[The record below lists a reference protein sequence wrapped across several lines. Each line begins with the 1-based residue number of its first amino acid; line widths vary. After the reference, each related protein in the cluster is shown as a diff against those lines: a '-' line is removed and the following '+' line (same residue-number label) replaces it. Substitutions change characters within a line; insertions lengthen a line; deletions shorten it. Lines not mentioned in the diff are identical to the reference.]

1 MNVLAIATR
10 FPLSG
15 ARGSRRWLALLLGLF
30 LALASPLDAIP
41 TRGAADYLEIP
52 RGIAT
57 RTWSGGKVQA
67 LTWDPRGRL
76 VKVVQTGVEPF
87 VWTALYDGLD
97 RRIQTTYTPQGGA
110 TVVTKSV
117 FDPEVEFLE
126 IGLTTEGT
134 EDTEVSWKV
143 YGPDLSGRYGGLQGL
158 GGLEAIIGSDGV
170 TRGMV
175 SDWFG
180 NTVGHVAAPGGAMSW
195 SAAQFLAWGAAPGW
209 STPPQDGT
217 KPLHEL
223 LGYRGLTVDPTG
235 YVQQGLRAYD
245 PQVGRWLSPDPVGHA
260 GSLSLYDY
268 CDNDPL
274 NVFDPDG
281 RFGKGVVSSS
291 VGVHTSIAGFAG
303 STLGISSLSNYSTNV
318 NYMANKALYEAPSF
332 SVGARTM
339 AGISV
344 SIASGN
350 IFDSYRT
357 PQDFPGGVPRNFS
370 INGIWTDEGHAFR
383 MSALVANHLHVNT
396 SQVVSIQNNTRFGGR
411 GDIARVIGQQFGA
424 IDITALRTAE
434 MINASGG
441 GNVVAHSNGT
451 AVFGAAMNYVS
462 SSVRSNI
469 SFQGFGGQ
477 WHIDQKQYGLASAM
491 NVRHV
496 LDPVPLFSMGNWDT
510 EDGPKSYVEVGDGYN
525 AGFSF
530 HDFNKYY
537 APQIIPAR

>member
-1 MNVLAIATR
+1 
-10 FPLSG
+10 
-15 ARGSRRWLALLLGLF
+15 
-30 LALASPLDAIP
+30 
-41 TRGAADYLEIP
+41 
-52 RGIAT
+52 
-57 RTWSGGKVQA
+57 
-67 LTWDPRGRL
+67 
-76 VKVVQTGVEPF
+76 VVQTGVELF

-143 YGPDLSGRYGGLQGL
+143 YGPDMSGRYGGLQGL

-170 TRGMV
+170 TRGVV

-195 SAAQFLAWGAAPGW
+195 STAQFLAWGAAPGW

-281 RFGKGVVSSS
+281 RFGKGAYSSISSGVSSAY
-291 VGVHTSIAGFAG
+291 TSISNTFSSVKSSAQTSIYQYQIRTNTDVANMLQQKEQYVNDWATANDVDSNLVRATILHESRGWGDAFQPVQNQLSWIKSGYEG
-303 STLGISSLSNYSTNV
+303 SYGYAQLGYKPRQEAHLEIEQAETMEGSIKGAAIWLAVSKNDLKLEGIANPTN
-318 NYMANKALYEAPSF
+318 AQ
-332 SVGARTM
+332 
-339 AGISV
+339 
-344 SIASGN
+344 IAS
-350 IFDSYRT
+350 
-357 PQDFPGGVPRNFS
+357 
-370 INGIWTDEGHAFR
+370 
-383 MSALVANHLHVNT
+383 
-396 SQVVSIQNNTRFGGR
+396 
-411 GDIARVIGQQFGA
+411 
-424 IDITALRTAE
+424 
-434 MINASGG
+434 
-441 GNVVAHSNGT
+441 
-451 AVFGAAMNYVS
+451 
-462 SSVRSNI
+462 
-469 SFQGFGGQ
+469 
-477 WHIDQKQYGLASAM
+477 QYNSRRQLG
-491 NVRHV
+491 
-496 LDPVPLFSMGNWDT
+496 
-510 EDGPKSYVEVGDGYN
+510 EVGSYGKQVQWTYDQIK
-525 AGFSF
+525 AGTLKNLRPQEG
-530 HDFNKYY
+530 NK
-537 APQIIPAR
+537 